1 VATLVELKTARMLVV
16 RGARYPLLVVYAH
29 KIGGVL
35 QKMEIFRKG
44 KRP

>member
-29 KIGGVL
+29 KIGVL